1 VRRSKE
7 LGHATISSGSS
18 TLYTAPAGSFA
29 IVKNIV
35 SRNYGSSDVL
45 MTVTF
50 TLESGT
56 DYGGLDIWLKG
67 GGVQYGSRSDWAYLV
82 VPPSGHVKV
91 QGGNGSCVVTLFGV
105 EMPS

>member
-7 LGHATISSGSS
+7 LGHATVSSGSS

-35 SRNYGSSDVL
+35 TRNYGSSDVL
-45 MTVTF
+45 MSITY

-56 DYGGLDIWLKG
+56 DYSGLDIWLKG

-82 VPPSGHVKV
+82 VPPGGHVKASN
-91 QGGNGSCVVTLFGV
+91 GNGSCVVTLFGV
-105 EMPS
+105 ELPV